1 MSEELNA
8 LLSKIE
14 NDLHK
19 KGILQKKMLYNIPV
33 ATSSSTQKEI
43 EQKMLNET
51 SSYLPFSTKSKINL
65 RLISTQLLLTE
76 MYYQH
81 QMNMKQEN

>member
-33 ATSSSTQKEI
+33 ATSSSTQNF
-43 EQKMLNET
+43 L
-51 SSYLPFSTKSKINL
+51 SF
-65 RLISTQLLLTE
+65 LLSQ
-76 MYYQH
+76 Y
-81 QMNMKQEN
+81 

>member
-51 SSYLPFSTKSKINL
+51 SSYL
-65 RLISTQLLLTE
+65 
-76 MYYQH
+76 H
-81 QMNMKQEN
+81 Q

>member
-51 SSYLPFSTKSKINL
+51 SSYLPFSTKSKIDQ
-65 RLISTQLLLTE
+65 STININTAVTNGNVLSTSNE
-76 MYYQH
+76 
-81 QMNMKQEN
+81 